1 MRIDLHPRLCKRVA
15 RLSEAERDQISEA
28 LRALSDGF
36 GYSHRHSGLGVRRL
50 RKHVFECRTRL
61 RWRIVLFAEKGVL
74 TVYDVM
80 THDEI
85 KTWLR
90 GF

>member
-28 LRALSDGF
+28 LRD
-36 GYSHRHSGLGVRRL
+36 RHSGLGVRRL